1 MFLGLSVSP
10 DEALASRVEGRGAAI
25 IQSAAVSNTPQPPK
39 ITTSPTLDTIRERR
53 EEVEAAVE
61 RYKRSREAVE
71 NYLKTLDA
79 QHVDGEKLNGI
90 INSSEEN
97 LERLDKKL
105 KGLQKELDVLR
116 REKEQ
121 EEGRLNPPFNSLLR
135 KQADIG
141 LFAEKDGQVVLVLKY
156 GEYRQS

>member
-1 MFLGLSVSP
+1 MF
-10 DEALASRVEGRGAAI
+10 RVEGNGAAT
-25 IQSAAVSNTPQPPK
+25 IQGVAVSITPQPPK
-39 ITTSPTLDTIRERR
+39 ITTSYTLDTIRENR
-53 EEVEAAVE
+53 EEVEAAVV

-105 KGLQKELDVLR
+105 ARLQKELDVLR
-116 REKEQ
+116 MEGEQ
-121 EEGRLNPPFNSLLR
+121 EEGRLNPPFNTLLR
-135 KQADIG
+135 KQVDIS
-141 LFAEKDGQVVLVLKY
+141 LFAERDGQVNLVLKY
-156 GEYRQS
+156 GKYRQL